1 MANKAQASPGMQSNT
16 NSWYLVVVVLSGES
30 ERPCS
35 LTEMAK
41 YFKAE
46 AGSIGPCELAFFAHS
61 NAAIGLFVQ
70 TSLPAHA
77 ILSRLQEP
85 KAFGRGSVFTARD
98 KLLCIEIGESLAE
111 RGFNTLRHWNE
122 KRIRG

>member
-1 MANKAQASPGMQSNT
+1 MGMQSEAKP
-16 NSWYLVVVVLSGES
+16 WYLVVVVLGGET

-41 YFKAE
+41 YVKAE
-46 AGSIGPCELAFFAHS
+46 ADSIGPCELAFFAHS

-70 TSLPAHA
+70 SSLPAHA
-77 ILSRLQEP
+77 ILSRLHEP
-85 KAFGRGSVFTARD
+85 KAFGRGSVFTGRD
-98 KLLCIEIGESLAE
+98 KLLCVEIGDSLAE

-122 KRIRG
+122 KRTRG

>member
-1 MANKAQASPGMQSNT
+1 MQTDSKR
-16 NSWYLVVVVLSGES
+16 WYLVTIILSGES

-41 YFKAE
+41 YVTAE
-46 AGSIGPCELAFFAHS
+46 AESIGPCQLAFFAHS

-70 TSLPAHA
+70 SQLPAHA
-77 ILSRLQEP
+77 ILSRLHEP

-98 KLLCIEIGESLAE
+98 KLLCVEIGDALAE

-122 KRIRG
+122 KRAPAKLR